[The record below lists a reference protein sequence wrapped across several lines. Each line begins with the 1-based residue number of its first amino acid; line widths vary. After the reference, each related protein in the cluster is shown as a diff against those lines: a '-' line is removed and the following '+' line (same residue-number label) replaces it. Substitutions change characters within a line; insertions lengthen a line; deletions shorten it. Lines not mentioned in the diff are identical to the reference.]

1 MKCVMASEELEGAIV
16 TTFQWNA
23 VPSPLVKWEAWLKTD
38 LLKAADINRPNFGGK
53 LKRLKCKDESK
64 VEVSINANE
73 RGS

>member
-23 VPSPLVKWEAWLKTD
+23 VPSPLVKWEAWLKID
-38 LLKAADINRPNFGGK
+38 LLKAADINRPNFGG
-53 LKRLKCKDESK
+53 KRLKCKDESK